1 MKILM
6 IAPQP
11 FFEPRGTPISVYQR
25 LQGLS
30 KLGHQVDLIT
40 YPVGGDIHISGIT
53 IRRTISLPFIKEVRI
68 GPSFTKIP
76 LDILVF
82 LYSLWMV
89 STKRYEVIHSH
100 EEGAFIAM
108 ILSKI
113 FHLPHLYDMHS
124 CLPKQLQNSKY
135 GKFTI
140 LVKLFEKLERWVI
153 ASCDVVLTI
162 GEDLEKHVL
171 QKFPTANHIRI
182 ENIPLYLDKPLE
194 EKRTRKDNSSLD
206 NNNYRLNIVYTGT
219 FEHYQGLGLLIES
232 ARIVLEKYPEVRF
245 VLVGGKPDQID
256 QWKRK
261 VINLGLDNN
270 LIFPGRVSMEESLEY
285 LEMAD
290 ILVSPRTEGLSI
302 PLKIYSY
309 LHSGKPTVATNI
321 FAHTQ
326 ILNDE
331 IAVITDPL
339 PEAYAG
345 GIEKLIENVNLR
357 LEIGQKAMSYTRQH
371 FSEKSYLEKLDKA
384 YLAIKYSKPISEIS
398 TRGELGETAMLF
410 EDPEL
415 GELT

>member
-11 FFEPRGTPISVYQR
+11 FFEPRGTPISIYQR

-40 YPVGGDIHISGIT
+40 YPVGGDIHIPGIT

-82 LYSLWMV
+82 FYSLWMV

-108 ILSKI
+108 VLSKI
-113 FHLPHLYDMHS
+113 FRMPHLYDMHS

-140 LVKLFEKLERWVI
+140 FVKLFEKLEGWVI

-162 GEDLEKHVL
+162 GADLEKHVL
-171 QKFPTANHIRI
+171 QKFPAANHIRI

-219 FEHYQGLGLLIES
+219 FEHYQGLRLLIES

-245 VLVGGKPDQID
+245 DLVGGKPDQID
-256 QWKRK
+256 HWKRK

-321 FAHTQ
+321 LAHTQ

-357 LEIGQKAMSYTRQH
+357 LEIGEKAMSYARQH
-371 FSEKSYLEKLDKA
+371 FSEKNYLEKLDKA

-398 TRGELGETAMLF
+398 TREELGETAMLF
-410 EDPEL
+410 EDLEL
-415 GELT
+415 RELT